1 MIKVS
6 IDSRNELYLEMRK
19 KKLKARTIASEIGI
33 SASLLSQFFSGKA
46 NMNIENENNLKNY
59 IEGYGVENERT

>member
-1 MIKVS
+1 MS
-6 IDSRNELYLEMRK
+6 IDSRNELYLAMRK
-19 KKLKARTIASEIGI
+19 KKLKARTIAAEIGI

-59 IEGYGVENERT
+59 IEGYGEGNECV